1 MPLFEITNQNLSV
14 LEQSNFVLER
24 NLQTLIESN
33 LQTVFNCRLVKSEFP
48 TGYQHSGRIDTLAL
62 SEDDNPVI
70 IEYKKVESS
79 ELINQSLYYL
89 AWLTDHQGDFERAV
103 QKALGNA
110 IEVDWSEVR
119 VICIAPN
126 YKKYDLYA
134 VQMMGAN
141 IELWSYHLFQN
152 KFLYLEKVLQAGY
165 SPLAADES
173 QVEINGKNPIMV
185 AAGKKAALTRATGV
199 YTFEQHIEGKSD
211 EVKDIAFAVQ
221 EFITGLDSVIQE
233 VPKKNYIAY
242 KISQNIVCMEIQHQ
256 RVLLFLKL
264 NPKEIV
270 NPPAISRDMTGKG
283 HYGTGDFEIIIKNTA
298 DFEVA
303 KPFIEMAYRKI
314 GG

>member
-1 MPLFEITNQNLSV
+1 MPLFEIVNQKLSA
-14 LEQSNFVLER
+14 LEQSNFALER
-24 NLQTLIESN
+24 NLQTTIESN

-48 TGYQHSGRIDTLAL
+48 TGYQHLGRIDTLAL

-79 ELINQSLYYL
+79 ELVNQSLYYL
-89 AWLTDHQGDFERAV
+89 AWLKDHQGDFERAV
-103 QKALGNA
+103 QKALGNSV
-110 IEVDWSEVR
+110 EVDWSEIR

-165 SPLAADES
+165 SPVVADE
-173 QVEINGKNPIMV
+173 VEGEFNGKNPVMV

-199 YTFEQHIEGKSD
+199 YNFEQHIEGKSN
-211 EVKDIAFAVQ
+211 EVKDIVFAIQ
-221 EFITGLDSVIQE
+221 EFIMGLDSVIQE
-233 VPKKNYIAY
+233 VPKKNYVAY
-242 KISQNIVCMEIQHQ
+242 KISQNIACMEIQNQ

-270 NPPAISRDMTGKG
+270 SPPQHSRDMTGIN
-283 HYGTGDFEIIIKNTA
+283 HQGTGDFEISIKSMP

-303 KPFIEMAYRKI
+303 KPYIEMAYQKI

>member
-1 MPLFEITNQNLSV
+1 MPLFEIANQNLTV
-14 LEQSNFVLER
+14 LEQSNFAVEK
-24 NLQTLIESN
+24 NLQALIENN
-33 LQTVFNCRLVKSEFP
+33 LQTVFNCRLVKSELS
-48 TGYQHSGRIDTLAL
+48 TGYQHAGRIDTLAL
-62 SEDDNPVI
+62 SEDNNPVI

-89 AWLTDHQGDFERAV
+89 AWLKDHQGDFERAV
-103 QKALGNA
+103 QKALGNSV
-110 IEVDWSEVR
+110 EVDWSEIR

-152 KFLYLEKVLQAGY
+152 RFLFLEKILQAGY
-165 SPLAADES
+165 TPIATNEIL
-173 QVEINGKNPIMV
+173 VEDIGKNPVMV

-199 YTFEQHIEGKSD
+199 YTFEQHIEGKSN
-211 EVKDIAFAVQ
+211 EIKDLVFAIQ
-221 EFITGLDSVIQE
+221 EFTTGLDSAIEE

-242 KISQNIVCMEIQHQ
+242 KISQNIVCMEVQNQ

-264 NPKEIV
+264 NPKELQ
-270 NPPAISRDMTGKG
+270 NPPANSRDMTNKG
-283 HYGTGDFEIIIKNTA
+283 HYGTGDFEISIKKMN
-298 DFEVA
+298 DFEA
-303 KPFIEMAYRKI
+303 DKPFIEMAYRKI